1 MKKIVTG
8 KFVKRL
14 IPIEIT
20 LGFVRVPNKYKEL
33 FPRTDSSITFYLGSS
48 KRRSRLHYNSKHQR
62 ITGLANFFRLNNAK
76 PRDVLEFE
84 KIRSNEFILRLIK
97 TKGQVDLGFSF
108 DEAKEIIDPKK
119 IKPSVKGRIIEN
131 RIKEILILYSQGL
144 LSVYEPEIDTKGI
157 DLIVL
162 KEGLYRPIFLQ
173 VKGKFNLRGNN
184 FQIGVK
190 QKSLIPHKS
199 LFIIGAYFNPQ
210 KMDLDDYLVFIPS
223 KEFVER
229 ASLVNR
235 NTERATYVLTTP
247 LRLDGN
253 NRFSSFIIRKENLV
267 SKIFEEFNKIEGSSK

>member
-1 MKKIVTG
+1 
-8 KFVKRL
+8 
-14 IPIEIT
+14 
-20 LGFVRVPNKYKEL
+20 
-33 FPRTDSSITFYLGSS
+33 
-48 KRRSRLHYNSKHQR
+48 
-62 ITGLANFFRLNNAK
+62 
-76 PRDVLEFE
+76 
-84 KIRSNEFILRLIK
+84 
-97 TKGQVDLGFSF
+97 
-108 DEAKEIIDPKK
+108 
-119 IKPSVKGRIIEN
+119 
-131 RIKEILILYSQGL
+131 
-144 LSVYEPEIDTKGI
+144 
-157 DLIVL
+157 
-162 KEGLYRPIFLQ
+162 